1 MLKYIAYV
9 SRQSHIITDRALK
22 ELLEE
27 ARNNNTASAITGML
41 IYFHGT
47 FIQYIE
53 GEEENV
59 EWLYSKIAKDKR
71 HQNITEL
78 DSGFNKERAFSD
90 WSMAFKRLHKNEAFE
105 ILGYKDLETAQLF
118 DNYQSP
124 DEHPALNLLNNY
136 VKNL

>member
-59 EWLYSKIAKDKR
+59 DWLYSKIAKDKR

-90 WSMAFKRLHKNEAFE
+90 WSMAFKRPVSYTHLTLPT
-105 ILGYKDLETAQLF
+105 ILR
-118 DNYQSP
+118 
-124 DEHPALNLLNNY
+124 
-136 VKNL
+136 V